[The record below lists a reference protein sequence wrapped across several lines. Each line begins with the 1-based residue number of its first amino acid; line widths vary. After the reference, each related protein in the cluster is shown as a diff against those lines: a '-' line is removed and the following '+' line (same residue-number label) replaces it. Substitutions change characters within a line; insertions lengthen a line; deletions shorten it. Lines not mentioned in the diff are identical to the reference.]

1 MIQFL
6 KKLLAGLM
14 ISIVVSAFGLLVFG
28 LAMTYRFVLL
38 GVMFLIISYIVGE
51 IYQLFGGAEK
61 MLQAVDELQKFLYE

>member
-51 IYQLFGGAEK
+51 IYYNEK
-61 MLQAVDELQKFLYE
+61 K